1 MMERTDRF
9 CRYFLRLLSRH
20 TLLYTE
26 MVTSAALVRG
36 QRARLL
42 AYDPAEHPVALQL
55 GGSDPREM
63 AEAAR
68 MAEDHGYDEVNI
80 NVGCPSKRVR
90 AGQFG
95 ACLMA
100 EPDRVAA
107 CVASMKRAVAIP
119 VTVKTRIGV
128 DDRDRYADLA
138 AFVRRVADD
147 GCETFIVHARKA
159 WLQGLSPKQNRNVP
173 PLEYARVVRLK
184 RDFPE
189 LEIVVNGGITDL
201 DQALAHLRDLDGVM
215 IGREAYHNPYLLA
228 CADARVFADP
238 RMPMTRRAVIEAFL
252 PFAARA
258 LRDGARFAH
267 VTRHLMGLYQGV
279 PGARR
284 WRRALGRLAHEDGAC
299 AADLLDAIP
308 ACAEIRDSKAA

>member
-26 MVTSAALVRG
+26 MDTSAALVRA